1 MENILHAFSLDKT
14 ELQAEGDRSP
24 KSPFLGATSAKSKKD
39 GEQDCSPFGQSLV
52 EIDFHSPTSES
63 SATHYSSF
71 TPPQQPN
78 SSNKRTTTTKTT
90 TIKPQQN
97 NKSTTAT
104 TTKPTTKTHTHNN
117 QAPTMKQQ
125 QIHTTTVIKN
135 RPNQKMRTK
144 QQEHKDN

>member
-63 SATHYSSF
+63 SATHYSSSHHHNNQ
-71 TPPQQPN
+71 TARTKEQQQ
-78 SSNKRTTTTKTT
+78 R
-90 TIKPQQN
+90 KPQQ
-97 NKSTTAT
+97 
-104 TTKPTTKTHTHNN
+104 
-117 QAPTMKQQ
+117 
-125 QIHTTTVIKN
+125 
-135 RPNQKMRTK
+135 
-144 QQEHKDN
+144 